1 MIAPPQPNK
10 NVAAQQNTAV
20 MDQVRK
26 QRAPAPDMEVL
37 DILKQT
43 AGARGANPIAVY
55 DTLANLVNTNPNFRV
70 MRANNS
76 LFVYNNNRD
85 GSVDVSM
92 ETADTPRNLVDSIR
106 EFCLAIKASGFRQ
119 IRFPVGNPQILKA
132 IKMAGFEAK
141 TQSTGGFMED
151 GKTPAMMATVEV

>member
-43 AGARGANPIAVY
+43 VGGRGGNPVAAY
-55 DTLANLVNTNPNFRV
+55 NTLAKLVNTNPDFRI
-70 MRANNS
+70 MRANNT
-76 LFVYNNNRD
+76 LFAYNNNRD
-85 GSVDVSM
+85 GSIDVSI
-92 ETADTPRNLVDSIR
+92 ETVDSPRNLVESFK
-106 EFCLAIKASGFRQ
+106 EFGKAAKVAGFRQ
-119 IRFPVGNPQILKA
+119 VRFPVGNPQILKA
-132 IKMAGFEAK
+132 IKIAGYEPK

-151 GKTPAMMATVEV
+151 GKTPAMTATVEI